1 MYASGQEIVQ
11 FYQQL
16 AWDYGVYEHI
26 KFKHQVV
33 DARWDD
39 KAALWKLT
47 VLNLETGETFVDS
60 AEVFVNSG
68 GVLKYVKKDTS
79 PFI

>member
-1 MYASGQEIVQ
+1 
-11 FYQQL
+11 
-16 AWDYGVYEHI
+16 
-26 KFKHQVV
+26 V

-47 VLNLETGETFVDS
+47 VLNLETGESFVDS

-68 GVLKYVKKDTS
+68 GVLKYVKKTHDLLDE
-79 PFI
+79 P